1 MRNSHLNLIS
11 LVLLFILSCSVF
23 AAKDTKTNRYSILD
37 NISIDIEDDTI
48 LLTNRDH
55 RGDYVEITHSYQLYI
70 NGYEIDMS
78 RSQRKLVAKYY
89 NQFFDIIDF
98 AKDLGHDG
106 ARVGVV
112 GAKIGVK
119 SAAKA
124 LKAIFSEYE
133 IDDLEEELEIESE
146 KLESLIQELEERTEE
161 LEEMADEFEE
171 LHYELRSE
179 VDELYE
185 LRWF

>member
-1 MRNSHLNLIS
+1 MRISYLNSIS
-11 LVLLFILSCSVF
+11 LVLLFILSISVF
-23 AAKDTKTNRYSILD
+23 AAKDTKTNRYSLLD
-37 NISIDIEDDTI
+37 NISIDIEDGTI
-48 LLTNRDH
+48 VLTSRADH
-55 RGDYVEITHSYQLYI
+55 EDYVEITQSYQLYI
-70 NGYEIDMS
+70 NGYKIDLS
-78 RSQRKLVAKYY
+78 RSERKLVAKYY

-106 ARVGVV
+106 ARAGVA

-119 SAAKA
+119 TAAEV
-124 LKAIFSEYE
+124 LKAVFSEYE

-146 KLESLIQELEERTEE
+146 KLESLILELKERTEE

-171 LHYELRSE
+171 LHYELRRE

>member
-1 MRNSHLNLIS
+1 MRNSYLNLLSLILL
-11 LVLLFILSCSVF
+11 LVLSFSVF
-23 AAKDTKTNRYSILD
+23 AAKDTKTSRYSLLD

-48 LLTNRDH
+48 VLTNRVDH
-55 RGDYVEITHSYQLYI
+55 EDYVEITQSYQLYI
-70 NGYEIDMS
+70 NGYEIDLS
-78 RSQRKLVAKYY
+78 RSERRLVAKYY

-106 ARVGVV
+106 ARIGVV
-112 GAKIGVK
+112 GARFGVK
-119 SAAKA
+119 AAAKV
-124 LKAIFSEYE
+124 LKAVFSEYE
-133 IDDLEEELEIESE
+133 IDDLGEELEIESE
-146 KLESLIQELEERTEE
+146 KLESLIRELEEKAEE
-161 LEEMADEFEE
+161 LEEMADEFED